1 MSFFGSYIS
10 ESSENDDIEYIE
22 ELDSFPVLYIEEH
35 DEDSNEQVK
44 LFDNKIFVYYVD
56 KTGYY
61 ITGKRRDT
69 KKNISKPY
77 SFVCKKSKEVLN
89 FIRYIIGQNKYN
101 VVLYNY
107 TNMPHNDYNSAT
119 YDFMINNISKDY
131 ELCAYDNVSTL
142 KQIKHGLR
150 ICKNIHN
157 YVSDDESGDDSDS
170 NENENSETDE

>member
-10 ESSENDDIEYIE
+10 ESSNTSENDNNVYIE

-35 DEDSNEQVK
+35 DEESNDYKKV
-44 LFDNKIFVYYVD
+44 FDNKMFVYYVE
-56 KTGYY
+56 KNGYYY

-69 KKNISKPY
+69 KKNISRPY
-77 SFVCKKSKEVLN
+77 SFICKKPKEVLN
-89 FIRYIIGQNKYN
+89 FISSMFGKNKYN

-119 YDFMINNISKDY
+119 YDFMINNISEEY
-131 ELCAYDNVSTL
+131 ELYAYDNVSTL
-142 KQIKHGLR
+142 KQIKYGLR

-157 YVSDDESGDDSDS
+157 YISDDEYDSG
-170 NENENSETDE
+170 ETDD